1 MCFRKQ
7 ARDRYQ
13 DDGSTIADMN
23 VEGFRWYQN
32 PKLKARQNELK
43 ELNVTR
49 EERRAMIRG
58 AFAAYL
64 PVFLIIIGSFILAFL
79 LLMALIRR

>member
-1 MCFRKQ
+1 
-7 ARDRYQ
+7 
-13 DDGSTIADMN
+13 MN

-32 PKLKARQNELK
+32 PKLKARRDQLR

-64 PVFLIIIGSFILAFL
+64 PVFLIIIGSFIVTFL
-79 LLMALIRR
+79 ILMALISR